1 MNKTQNLLGVA
12 IIALGLIL
20 SLAYV
25 ALSQDFCKGNFDY
38 DKDVDGTDASNFKSD
53 FGRSSLLDPCPPDG
67 PSPVAK
73 TGRTGSV
80 ITGDDGDLERGLP
93 WPMPRFTDNG
103 NGTVTD
109 NLTGLIWMKHANCFG
124 VRNWNGALDDCDW
137 LSSGYCELT
146 DGSSSGDWRLPNR
159 FELESLLDLDYL
171 CIFYPPTTTTSS
183 GSTTSTIP
191 CHVAIPNTAGDGP
204 LFDGDPFTNC
214 RAYWYW
220 SSTTTPHV
228 DYNPYTNYAWAVDFA
243 VGHVNY
249 NSTSSSNYV
258 WCVRGGQ

>member
-12 IIALGLIL
+12 IIALCLIL

-124 VRNWNGALDDCDW
+124 VRTWNGALDDCDW
-137 LSSGYCELT
+137 LSSGYCGLS
-146 DGSSSGDWRLPNR
+146 DGSSPGDWRLPNR
-159 FELESLLDLDYL
+159 FELESLLDLDYR
-171 CIFYPPTTTTSS
+171 CITYSPPTT
-183 GSTTSTIP
+183 STTTTINP
-191 CHVAIPNTAGDGP
+191 PSHVPIPNTAGDGP
-204 LFDGDPFTNC
+204 WSEGDPFTNLNI
-214 RAYWYW
+214 YWYW
-220 SSTTTPHV
+220 SSTSFAEQSG
-228 DYNPYTNYAWAVDFA
+228 TNRYAWTVEFMQ
-243 VGHVNY
+243 GHVSY
-249 NSTSSSNYV
+249 ASDGVSNYV
-258 WCVRGGQ
+258 WCVRGGH